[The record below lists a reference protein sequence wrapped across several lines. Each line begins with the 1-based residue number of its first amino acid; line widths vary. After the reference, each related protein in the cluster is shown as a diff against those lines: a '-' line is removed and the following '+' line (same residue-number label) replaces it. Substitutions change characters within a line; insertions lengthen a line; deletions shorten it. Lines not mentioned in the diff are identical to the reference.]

1 MKKVIFR
8 GACTALV
15 TPMNEK
21 GVDYDA
27 LERLINWQIDEGIDA
42 LLICGT
48 TGECATLSDEEHR
61 EVFKKSME
69 FSGHRVP
76 MIAGTGSNDTAYA
89 IELTKVAYD
98 MGYDAGLLVSPY
110 YNKTTQAGL
119 IAMYTAIADSSP
131 MPEILYNVP
140 GRTGM
145 NIEPKTYAALGKH
158 PNIVG
163 IKEANG
169 DMEKIVET
177 MAYAGDDLCLW
188 SGEDGMITP
197 MLSMGG
203 DGVISVLSNILPKK
217 TSELCHAFFR
227 GDVKKSAEM
236 QKELTPLIKMLFC
249 ETNPIPARA
258 AVAALGFGENY
269 VRLPLVPMTETN
281 KQRMFEL
288 MRQQGLNV

>member
-27 LERLINWQIDEGIDA
+27 LERLINWQIEEGIDA

-61 EVFKKSME
+61 EVFKKAMD

-177 MAYAGDDLCLW
+177 MAYAGNDLCLW

-197 MLSMGG
+197 MLSMGA

-217 TSELCHAFFR
+217 TSELCHAYFR
-227 GDVKKSAEM
+227 GDVKKSAQM
-236 QKELTPLIKMLFC
+236 QLELTPLIKMLFC

-269 VRLPLVPMTETN
+269 VRLPLVPMTEAN
-281 KQRMFEL
+281 QARMFEL

>member
-27 LERLINWQIDEGIDA
+27 LERLINWQIEEGIDA

-61 EVFKKSME
+61 EVFKKAMD

-177 MAYAGDDLCLW
+177 MAYAGNDLCLW

-197 MLSMGG
+197 MLSMGA

-217 TSELCHAFFR
+217 TSELCHAYFR
-227 GDVKKSAEM
+227 GDVKKSAQM
-236 QKELTPLIKMLFC
+236 QLELTPLIKMLFC

-269 VRLPLVPMTETN
+269 VRLPLVPMTEAN
-281 KQRMFEL
+281 QARMFEL
-288 MRQQGLNV
+288 MREQVLNV

>member
-61 EVFKKSME
+61 EVFRKSME

-177 MAYAGDDLCLW
+177 MAYAGNDLCLW

-227 GDVKKSAEM
+227 GDVKKSAQM
-236 QKELTPLIKMLFC
+236 QLELTPLIKMLFC

-269 VRLPLVPMTETN
+269 VRLPLVPMTEAN

>member
-27 LERLINWQIDEGIDA
+27 LERLINWQIEEGIDA

-61 EVFKKSME
+61 EVFRKAMD

-177 MAYAGDDLCLW
+177 MAYAGNDLCLW

-197 MLSMGG
+197 MLSMGA

-227 GDVKKSAEM
+227 GDVKKSAQM
-236 QKELTPLIKMLFC
+236 QLELTPLIKMLFC

-269 VRLPLVPMTETN
+269 VRLQLVPMTEAN
-281 KQRMFEL
+281 QARMFEL

>member
-8 GACTALV
+8 GVATALV
-15 TPMNEK
+15 TPMTEK
-21 GVDYDA
+21 GVDYEN
-27 LERLINWQIDEGIDA
+27 LEKLINWQIEEGVQA
-42 LLICGT
+42 LVICGT
-48 TGECATLSDEEHR
+48 TGEGPTLTDEEHR
-61 EVFKKSME
+61 EVFRKSME

-177 MAYAGDDLCLW
+177 MAYAGNDLCLW

-227 GDVKKSAEM
+227 GDVKKSAQM
-236 QKELTPLIKMLFC
+236 QLELTPLIKMLFC

-269 VRLPLVPMTETN
+269 VRLPLVPMTEGN
-281 KQRMFEL
+281 KARMLEL
-288 MRQQGLNV
+288 MREQGLNV

>member
-27 LERLINWQIDEGIDA
+27 LERLINWQIEEGIDA

-61 EVFKKSME
+61 EVFKKAMD

-76 MIAGTGSNDTAYA
+76 MIAGTGPNDTAYA
-89 IELTKVAYD
+89 LELTKVAYD

-177 MAYAGDDLCLW
+177 MAYAGNDLCLW

-197 MLSMGG
+197 MLSMGA

-217 TSELCHAFFR
+217 TSELCHAYFR
-227 GDVKKSAEM
+227 GDVKKSAQM
-236 QKELTPLIKMLFC
+236 QLELTPLIKMLFC

-269 VRLPLVPMTETN
+269 VRLPLVPMTEAN
-281 KQRMFEL
+281 QARMFEL
-288 MRQQGLNV
+288 MREQGLNV

>member
-27 LERLINWQIDEGIDA
+27 LERLINWQIDEVIDA

-61 EVFKKSME
+61 EVFRKSME

-177 MAYAGDDLCLW
+177 MAYAGNDLCLW

-203 DGVISVLSNILPKK
+203 DGVISVLSNIHPKK

-227 GDVKKSAEM
+227 GDVKKSAQM
-236 QKELTPLIKMLFC
+236 QLELTPLIKMLFC

-269 VRLPLVPMTETN
+269 VRLPLVPMTEGN
-281 KQRMFEL
+281 KARMLEL
-288 MRQQGLNV
+288 MREQGLNV

>member
-61 EVFKKSME
+61 EVFRKSME

-158 PNIVG
+158 HNIVG

-177 MAYAGDDLCLW
+177 MAYAGNDLCLW

-227 GDVKKSAEM
+227 GDVKKSAQM
-236 QKELTPLIKMLFC
+236 QLELTPLIKMLFC

-269 VRLPLVPMTETN
+269 VRLPLVPMTEGN
-281 KQRMFEL
+281 KARMLEL
-288 MRQQGLNV
+288 MREQGLNV

>member
-15 TPMNEK
+15 TPMNAN

-61 EVFKKSME
+61 EVFKRAME

-89 IELTKVAYD
+89 IELTQVAYD

-145 NIEPKTYAALGKH
+145 NIEPTTYAALGKH

-169 DMEKIVET
+169 NMEKIVET
-177 MAYAGDDLCLW
+177 MAYAGNDLCLW

-197 MLSMGG
+197 MLSMGA

-217 TSELCHAFFR
+217 TSELCHAYFR
-227 GDVKKSAEM
+227 GDVKKSAQM
-236 QKELTPLIKMLFC
+236 QLELTPLIKMLFC

-269 VRLPLVPMTETN
+269 VRLPLVPMTEAN
-281 KQRMFEL
+281 QARMFEL
-288 MRQQGLNV
+288 MREQGLNV

>member
-1 MKKVIFR
+1 
-8 GACTALV
+8 
-15 TPMNEK
+15 
-21 GVDYDA
+21 
-27 LERLINWQIDEGIDA
+27 
-42 LLICGT
+42 
-48 TGECATLSDEEHR
+48 
-61 EVFKKSME
+61 
-69 FSGHRVP
+69 
-76 MIAGTGSNDTAYA
+76 
-89 IELTKVAYD
+89 

-177 MAYAGDDLCLW
+177 MAYAGNDLCLW

-227 GDVKKSAEM
+227 GDVKKSAQM
-236 QKELTPLIKMLFC
+236 QLELTPLIKMLFC

-269 VRLPLVPMTETN
+269 VRLPLVPMTEGN
-281 KQRMFEL
+281 KARMLEL
-288 MRQQGLNV
+288 MREQGLNV

>member
-15 TPMNEK
+15 TPMNAN

-61 EVFKKSME
+61 EVFKKAME

-89 IELTKVAYD
+89 IELTQVAYD

-177 MAYAGDDLCLW
+177 LVYAGNDLCLW

-197 MLSMGG
+197 MLSMGA

-217 TSELCHAFFR
+217 TSELCHAYFR
-227 GDVKKSAEM
+227 GDVKKSAQM
-236 QKELTPLIKMLFC
+236 QLELTPLIKMLFC

-269 VRLPLVPMTETN
+269 VRLPLVPMTEAN
-281 KQRMFEL
+281 QARMFEL
-288 MRQQGLNV
+288 MREQGLNV

>member
-61 EVFKKSME
+61 EVFRKSME

-177 MAYAGDDLCLW
+177 MAYAGNDLCLW

-203 DGVISVLSNILPKK
+203 DGVISVLSNIRPKK
-217 TSELCHAFFR
+217 TSERCHAFVR
-227 GDVKKSAEM
+227 GDVKKSAQM
-236 QKELTPLIKMLFC
+236 QLELTPLIKMLFC

-269 VRLPLVPMTETN
+269 VRLPLVPMTEGN
-281 KQRMFEL
+281 KARMLEL
-288 MRQQGLNV
+288 MREQGLNV

>member
-61 EVFKKSME
+61 EVFRKAMD

-89 IELTKVAYD
+89 IELTQVAYD

-177 MAYAGDDLCLW
+177 LAYAGNDLCLW

-197 MLSMGG
+197 MLSMGA
-203 DGVISVLSNILPKK
+203 DGVISVLSNILPKT
-217 TSELCHAFFR
+217 TSELCHAYFR
-227 GDVKKSAEM
+227 GDVKKSAQM
-236 QKELTPLIKMLFC
+236 QLELTPLIKMLFC

-269 VRLPLVPMTETN
+269 VRLPLVPMTEAN
-281 KQRMFEL
+281 QARMFEL
-288 MRQQGLNV
+288 MREQGLDV

>member
-27 LERLINWQIDEGIDA
+27 LERLINWQIEEGIDA

-61 EVFKKSME
+61 EVFRKAMD

-177 MAYAGDDLCLW
+177 MAYAGNDLCLW

-197 MLSMGG
+197 MLSMGA

-227 GDVKKSAEM
+227 GDVKKSAQM
-236 QKELTPLIKMLFC
+236 QLELTPLIKMLFC

-269 VRLPLVPMTETN
+269 VRLPLVPMTEAN
-281 KQRMFEL
+281 QARMFEL

>member
-61 EVFKKSME
+61 EVFRKSME

-177 MAYAGDDLCLW
+177 MAYAGNDLCLW

-203 DGVISVLSNILPKK
+203 DGVMCVLSNILPRKPA
-217 TSELCHAFFR
+217 ELCHAFFR
-227 GDVKKSAEM
+227 GDVKKSAQM
-236 QKELTPLIKMLFC
+236 QLELTPLIKMLFC

-269 VRLPLVPMTETN
+269 VRLPLVPMTEGN
-281 KQRMFEL
+281 KARMLEL
-288 MRQQGLNV
+288 MREQGLNV

>member
-61 EVFKKSME
+61 EVFRKSME

-177 MAYAGDDLCLW
+177 MAYAGNDLCLW

-217 TSELCHAFFR
+217 TSELCHAFFH
-227 GDVKKSAEM
+227 GDVKKSAQM
-236 QKELTPLIKMLFC
+236 QLELTPLIKMLFC

-269 VRLPLVPMTETN
+269 VRLPLVPMTEGN
-281 KQRMFEL
+281 KARMLEL
-288 MRQQGLNV
+288 MREQGLNV

>member
-61 EVFKKSME
+61 EVFRKSME

-177 MAYAGDDLCLW
+177 MAYAGNDLCLW

-227 GDVKKSAEM
+227 GDVKKSAQM
-236 QKELTPLIKMLFC
+236 QLELTPLIKMLFC

-269 VRLPLVPMTETN
+269 VRLPLVPMTEGN
-281 KQRMFEL
+281 KARMLEL
-288 MRQQGLNV
+288 MREQGLNV